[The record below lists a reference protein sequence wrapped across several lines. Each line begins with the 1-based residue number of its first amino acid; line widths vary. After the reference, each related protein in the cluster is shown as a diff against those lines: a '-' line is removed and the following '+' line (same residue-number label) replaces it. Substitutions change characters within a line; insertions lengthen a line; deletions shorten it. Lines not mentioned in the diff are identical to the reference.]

1 MGYIHDWKS
10 NWFNER
16 HFSDFLH
23 EDTQI
28 RKHII
33 GRLSHAGLSDI
44 TIRKNQNEV
53 EVNINTARPG
63 IVIGK
68 SGSEVD
74 QLRRDLHRIT
84 GKQVKVNI
92 LEIKRPELDAR
103 LVAQSIAEQL
113 QNRVAFRR
121 AMKRA
126 LTSAMRSG
134 AKGVK
139 VQVSGR
145 LGGAE
150 MARTEGYSD
159 GRVPLHTLRADI
171 DYGFHEARTT
181 FGRIGVKCWINKGE
195 IMPEGY
201 TGADL
206 TIMDEPAPQAPE
218 RDGRRGGRDGRGG
231 GGGGR
236 GGAAAVVA
244 AVRAVVAVPV
254 VGPGGGGGPGGP
266 VVAAAAVAVAAA
278 VPAAVA
284 VVAAVA
290 AAAVRWRWRRRSWP
304 GGPAAVAVRAV
315 RAAVAVPRRRSAVVV
330 PAVRRRRT
338 SGGGGGGGGGPGGGG
353 GRGPGGPGGG
363 GGVPAAAAA
372 ATARAPEGA
381 VADARSQA
389 CQAPQGASRTARGL
403 SRGQTKVQFGEY
415 GLKALDA
422 GWLTNR
428 QIEAARIAMTRKIKR
443 GGKVWINVYPD
454 KSFTKKPAE
463 TRMGS
468 GKGSPEGWVA
478 VVKPGR
484 VMFELAGVPEP
495 LAREAMRLAGHK
507 LSVRTKFV
515 MREDA

>member
-1 MGYIHDWKS
+1 MGQKVHPESVRVGYIHDWKS

-16 HFSDFLH
+16 QFSDYLH
-23 EDTQI
+23 EDTLI
-28 RKHII
+28 RGHIV

-44 TIRKNQNEV
+44 TIRKNATEV
-53 EVNINTARPG
+53 EINIHTARPG

-74 QLRRDLHRIT
+74 ALRRDLHRIT
-84 GKQVKVNI
+84 NKQVKVNI

-134 AKGVK
+134 AKGAK

-206 TIMDEPAPQAPE
+206 TIMDEPAPQAP
-218 RDGRRGGRDGRGG
+218 DRGGRDGRGRGDGRGGRGGGQGGRGGGPGGRGGGGGGQGGRGGGPGGPGGRGGGGFG

-236 GGAAAVVA
+236 GGSS
-244 AVRAVVAVPV
+244 
-254 VGPGGGGGPGGP
+254 GGGGGRGG
-266 VVAAAAVAVAAA
+266 
-278 VPAAVA
+278 
-284 VVAAVA
+284 
-290 AAAVRWRWRRRSWP
+290 S
-304 GGPAAVAVRAV
+304 GGGGGRGGSGGGGRGGSGGGGRGP
-315 RAAVAVPRRRSAVVV
+315 
-330 PAVRRRRT
+330 
-338 SGGGGGGGGGPGGGG
+338 GGGGGGGGG
-353 GRGPGGPGGG
+353 GRGPRGGG
-363 GGVPAAAAA
+363 AQGG
-372 ATARAPEGA
+372 AR
-381 VADARSQA
+381 
-389 CQAPQGASRTARGL
+389 
-403 SRGQTKVQFGEY
+403 
-415 GLKALDA
+415 
-422 GWLTNR
+422 
-428 QIEAARIAMTRKIKR
+428 
-443 GGKVWINVYPD
+443 
-454 KSFTKKPAE
+454 
-463 TRMGS
+463 
-468 GKGSPEGWVA
+468 
-478 VVKPGR
+478 
-484 VMFELAGVPEP
+484 
-495 LAREAMRLAGHK
+495 
-507 LSVRTKFV
+507 
-515 MREDA
+515 